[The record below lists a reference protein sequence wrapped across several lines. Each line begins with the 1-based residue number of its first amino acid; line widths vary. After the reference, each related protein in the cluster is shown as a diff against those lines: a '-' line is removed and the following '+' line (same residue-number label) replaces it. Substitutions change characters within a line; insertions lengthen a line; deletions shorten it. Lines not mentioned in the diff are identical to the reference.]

1 MFFLKL
7 GLRFKTFH
15 LVSSLIG
22 HEQLQ
27 LLKNMTKNLYYI
39 YIIMILH
46 PLFEYERCV
55 VKHEVEK
62 DRNLDNFEMTTS
74 TNELATELINR

>member
-1 MFFLKL
+1 
-7 GLRFKTFH
+7 
-15 LVSSLIG
+15 
-22 HEQLQ
+22 
-27 LLKNMTKNLYYI
+27 
-39 YIIMILH
+39 MILH

-74 TNELATELINR
+74 TNELATELVNR